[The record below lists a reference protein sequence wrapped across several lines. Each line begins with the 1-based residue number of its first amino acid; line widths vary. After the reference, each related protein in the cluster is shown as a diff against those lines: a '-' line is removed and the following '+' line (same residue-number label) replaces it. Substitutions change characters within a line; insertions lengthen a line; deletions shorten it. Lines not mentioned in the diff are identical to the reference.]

1 MRNVIKE
8 YVEPDVQA
16 ALEQYGIGDFYF
28 EKIALGHNPPR
39 ITGIKVYDKKS
50 TRNHIILDVDLMYSS
65 DCDITF
71 SIKSLSSGIRDLSLS
86 GTLRVELKPLI
97 TEMPLFGSAKLYFL
111 SSPDVNFNFCGIAN
125 VLDITGLS
133 NILRTI
139 LVEVLGTYMVF
150 PNKLSVWPSNDE
162 KSEF

>member
-16 ALEQYGIGDFYF
+16 ALEQYGIRDFYF
-28 EKIALGHNPPR
+28 EKLALGHIPPR

-50 TRNHIILDVDLMYSS
+50 TRNHIILDVDVTYSS
-65 DCDITF
+65 DCDIKF
-71 SIKSLSSGIRDLSLS
+71 CIKSLSSGIRDVSLH

-97 TEMPLFGSAKLYFL
+97 TEMPLFGSAKMHFL
-111 SSPDVNFNFCGIAN
+111 SSPEVSFNFCGIAN

-133 NILRTI
+133 NVLRTI

-150 PNKLSVWPSNDE
+150 PNKISVWPPNDE